1 MEISMEPGLV
11 TAETPQARIDPGAA
25 IRALDRV
32 QGMVGA
38 KALAVLMRPG
48 PGTCEPVARVLQ
60 GALAAAADRLG
71 APPGLCIVL
80 GGEVG
85 DGEPMTRV
93 RRQAHGLATWITTET
108 TRIRVELQVPT
119 LRVLRGGH
127 GSEEA
132 LR

>member
-1 MEISMEPGLV
+1 MEISVEPGLV
-11 TAETPQARIDPGAA
+11 TAETPQARIEPGAA
-25 IRALDRV
+25 IRALERV
-32 QGMVGA
+32 RGMVGPD
-38 KALAVLMRPG
+38 ALAVLMRPG

-60 GALAAAADRLG
+60 GALAAAAEQLG
-71 APPGLCIVL
+71 APSGVCVVL

-85 DGEPMTRV
+85 DGEPVTRV

-108 TRIRVELQVPT
+108 TRIRVELQIPT
-119 LRVLRGGH
+119 LRMLRGGY